1 MPRKKKYFPSHYD
14 GATVEVSLRIATNR
28 SIEDCKELMEIC
40 FIENFGLSRWD
51 ETLLVL
57 DVLDVKELPKA
68 EDPVDE
74 FLISLT

>member
-14 GATVEVSLRIATNR
+14 GATVEVKLRIATNNN
-28 SIEDCKELMEIC
+28 IEDCKKVMEIC
-40 FIENFGLSRWD
+40 FIENFALSRWD

-68 EDPVDE
+68 EDPEDE

>member
-1 MPRKKKYFPSHYD
+1 MPRKKKYFPSHYE
-14 GATVEVSLRIATNR
+14 GATVEVRLRIATNNN
-28 SIEDCKELMEIC
+28 IEDCKKLMEIC
-40 FIENFGLSRWD
+40 FIENFALSRWD

-68 EDPVDE
+68 EDPEDE

>member
-1 MPRKKKYFPSHYD
+1 MPRKKKYFPSHYE
-14 GATVEVSLRIATNR
+14 GATVEVRLRIATNNN
-28 SIEDCKELMEIC
+28 IEDCKKLMEIC

-68 EDPVDE
+68 EDPEDE